1 MTVVENEKPRRIITE
16 EGAESKQ
23 IAEETP
29 VSTPV
34 KDRAINDTARVNR
47 TRTRFDQG
55 MAIGN
60 AVATMED
67 FYKVDLNHSY
77 RLPC

>member
-1 MTVVENEKPRRIITE
+1 MENEKRKRIITE

-23 IAEETP
+23 VAEETP

-47 TRTRFDQG
+47 TRTRLDQG
-55 MAIGN
+55 MANGN
-60 AVATMED
+60 TGATMED
-67 FYKVDLNHSY
+67 FYKVD
-77 RLPC
+77 